1 MDWFLPHISSYFFY
15 ERAHASMKDNDV
27 EIPLEKWFTNLE
39 SVGNVGS
46 ASPYVM
52 LEELFYSDKI
62 KKGQKILMMIPE

>member
-1 MDWFLPHISSYFFY
+1 
-15 ERAHASMKDNDV
+15 

-62 KKGQKILMMIPE
+62 KKGQKILMMIPESARFSFSYVLLTVV

>member
-1 MDWFLPHISSYFFY
+1 
-15 ERAHASMKDNDV
+15 MKDNDV

-62 KKGQKILMMIPE
+62 KKGQKILMMIPESARFSFSYVLLTVV